1 MISHTCCLNTI
12 FHNIC
17 DNVDQILEQ
26 VLFMNHANPQIFK
39 QNWRKNYHSS
49 NKLTIDYQIY
59 SEQRPQLIKNGD
71 RRSKNGFFAIFGAK
85 YIKNY
90 FFANFG
96 ATNEYT
102 STWQKQNPILFCKKT
117 TKDAKK
123 TTIDGPKTDILL
135 FSGPNILKN
144 YFLANFGATNE
155 YTSTWQKQNPILF
168 CNKTTKDAKK
178 PTIDGPKTDFSMKN
192 WDFSG
197 SPYWRKKKKFTPK
210 VDIWPI
216 PGYHEIKRRKTRKK
230 RR

>member
-26 VLFMNHANPQIFK
+26 VLFMNHANPQICK

-71 RRSKNGFFAIFGAK
+71 RRSNNGFFTIFGAK

-123 TTIDGPKTDILL
+123 
-135 FSGPNILKN
+135 
-144 YFLANFGATNE
+144 
-155 YTSTWQKQNPILF
+155 
-168 CNKTTKDAKK
+168 

-197 SPYWRKKKKFTPK
+197 SPYWRKKKSSPQKLTFDPFQAIMK
-210 VDIWPI
+210 
-216 PGYHEIKRRKTRKK
+216 
-230 RR
+230 

>member
-1 MISHTCCLNTI
+1 MTKTKSHTFL
-12 FHNIC
+12 
-17 DNVDQILEQ
+17 Q
-26 VLFMNHANPQIFK
+26 
-39 QNWRKNYHSS
+39 KN
-49 NKLTIDYQIY
+49 D
-59 SEQRPQLIKNGD
+59 ERRGKNGD

-123 TTIDGPKTDILL
+123 PTIDGPKTDILL

-197 SPYWRKKKKFTPK
+197 SPYWRKKKKVHPK
-210 VDIWPI
+210 SW
-216 PGYHEIKRRKTRKK
+216 HLTHSRLSWNKTTKDAEKTTIDGPKTVFYCYKHNLSIRYI
-230 RR
+230 